1 MTQLA
6 TCRPQYY
13 TTKVYI
19 KLLTYCFKGSALSIV
34 NVLLT
39 NTIEDCV
46 CTYLY
51 IIMYV

>member
-1 MTQLA
+1 MQFTLGVRFFLA
-6 TCRPQYY
+6 

-19 KLLTYCFKGSALSIV
+19 KLLTYSFKGSALSSV

-46 CTYLY
+46 CTSLY